1 MNLRRFLLRRFF
13 LSVVTLFGA
22 MVAVFVLTHVLPG
35 NPAKYR
41 AGAFAP
47 AEAVA
52 EIERE
57 MGLDKPLVA
66 QFGRYL
72 KGLLHGDLGRSWS
85 TRRPV
90 AEDLAQRLPATLEL
104 AVASFLLAILI
115 ALPLGIVA
123 AVKKGSFVDHLC
135 RILTTFSSSVALFW
149 LGTMLIYVIYYEW
162 RWAAAPTGRLDVGL
176 SPPETITGFY
186 VLDSLLTGNMKSL
199 GSSLK
204 HLFLPSVTLSFAV
217 IGIIA
222 KGART
227 SMLEVLRMDYIRTA
241 SALGKTRWQVVV
253 EDGLQN
259 ALIPVVTILA
269 LVFGFLMA
277 GNIIVEMLFA
287 WPGIGQY
294 AWNALLTKDFDSIQG
309 FMLFTA
315 TLYVFLNL
323 LADVLYG
330 LIDPRIRLGVYGKG
344 V

>member
-1 MNLRRFLLRRFF
+1 MI
-13 LSVVTLFGA
+13 TLFGA

-35 NPAKYR
+35 NPARYR

-52 EIERE
+52 EIEKE
-57 MGLDKPLVA
+57 MGLDKPLVI
-66 QFGRYL
+66 QFGRYVGRL
-72 KGLLHGDLGRSWS
+72 IHGDLGRSWS

-90 AEDLAQRLPATLEL
+90 ADDLAQRLPATLEL
-104 AVASFLLAILI
+104 AVSSFVLAILV

-123 AVKKGSFVDHLC
+123 AVKKGSLADHIC
-135 RILTTFSSSVALFW
+135 RVLTTISSSVAIFW

-186 VLDSLLTGNMKSL
+186 VLDSLLNGNMETL
-199 GSSLK
+199 GSSLN
-204 HLFLPSVTLSFAV
+204 HLFLPSITLCFAV

-222 KGART
+222 KGVRT
-227 SMLEVLRMDYIRTA
+227 SMLEVLRMDYMRTA
-241 SALGKTRWQVVV
+241 SALGKTRWHVVL

-294 AWNALLTKDFDSIQG
+294 VWNALLTKDFDAVQG

-323 LADVLYG
+323 FADILYG
-330 LIDPRIRLGVYGKG
+330 FIDPRIRLGTRQENA
-344 V
+344 

>member
-1 MNLRRFLLRRFF
+1 MNLNRFLLRRLL
-13 LSVVTLFGA
+13 LSAITLFGA

-35 NPAKYR
+35 NPARYR

-47 AEAVA
+47 QEAVE

-57 MGLDKPLVA
+57 MGLDKPLVI
-66 QFGRYL
+66 QFGRYVN
-72 KGLLHGDLGRSWS
+72 GLLHGDLGRSWS

-104 AVASFLLAILI
+104 ALASFLIAVLV
-115 ALPLGIVA
+115 ALPLGITA
-123 AVKKGSFVDHLC
+123 AVKKDSVLDHVC
-135 RILTTFSSSVALFW
+135 RVLTTLSSSVAIFW

-162 RWAAAPTGRLDVGL
+162 HWAAAPTGRLDVGL
-176 SPPETITGFY
+176 EPPAAITGFY
-186 VLDSLLTGNMKSL
+186 VLDSLLTGNMGTL
-199 GSSLK
+199 GSSLR
-204 HLFLPSVTLSFAV
+204 HLFLPAITLSFAV

-227 SMLEVLRMDYIRTA
+227 AMLEVLRMDYIRTA
-241 SALGKTRWQVVV
+241 SALGKTRWQVVL

-323 LADVLYG
+323 LTDLLYG
-330 LIDPRIRLGVYGKG
+330 LIDPRIRLGSRGHAA
-344 V
+344 